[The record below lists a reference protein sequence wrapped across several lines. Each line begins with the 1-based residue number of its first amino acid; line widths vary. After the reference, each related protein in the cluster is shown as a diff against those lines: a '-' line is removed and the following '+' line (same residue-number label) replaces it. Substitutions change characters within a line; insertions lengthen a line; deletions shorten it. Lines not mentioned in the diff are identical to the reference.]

1 MSAFSIGHLFEAGS
15 SDLLRD
21 HYDDF
26 KENFKALGVEVRN
39 ISDDSRLIKSGDLFF
54 AYPGFKQDGRI
65 HIADAVKR
73 GCSGVVWEVD
83 GWLWNSDHTV
93 PNIGVRNARSL
104 MGKFAADFYD
114 DPTSNQTVFAVTGT
128 NGKTTCVNWIAESLH
143 ALGQNSAS
151 IGTLGLKIS
160 GQKSTV
166 NFNIVEQTTPDAIT
180 LQRIFRELND
190 IDVNHLAIEASSHA
204 LSQNRLDGTKVN
216 IALFTNLTQEHT
228 DYHGSLESY
237 GLAKARLF
245 VLDTLSHS
253 VINIDDKFG
262 ADLAAVLKRYNKRI
276 VTYSV
281 NNTKAT
287 VYARSIKSTS
297 YGSKF
302 TVDSPW
308 GSRSIEVQ
316 VIGGF
321 NISNL
326 LAVVSGLVCS
336 GISFEK
342 ACGAIS
348 GLTHPQGRLQK
359 VRSLFRRSVYVD
371 YAHTPDALK
380 SVLATLKGLVQFDGR
395 LITVFGAG
403 GDRDKN
409 KRPMMG
415 NVVLDYSDIAI
426 VTSDNPRYENPL
438 EISEAIVVGNKNRF
452 MIDLDR
458 RSAIRRAIDLSG
470 EADIVLIAG
479 KGHEKYQEVAGKRF
493 SFDDYLEAESYL
505 NDMYSGSIRHE
516 GCLNV

>member
-1 MSAFSIGHLFEAGS
+1 
-15 SDLLRD
+15 
-21 HYDDF
+21 
-26 KENFKALGVEVRN
+26 
-39 ISDDSRLIKSGDLFF
+39 
-54 AYPGFKQDGRI
+54 
-65 HIADAVKR
+65 
-73 GCSGVVWEVD
+73 
-83 GWLWNSDHTV
+83 
-93 PNIGVRNARSL
+93 
-104 MGKFAADFYD
+104 
-114 DPTSNQTVFAVTGT
+114 
-128 NGKTTCVNWIAESLH
+128 
-143 ALGQNSAS
+143 
-151 IGTLGLKIS
+151 
-160 GQKSTV
+160 
-166 NFNIVEQTTPDAIT
+166 
-180 LQRIFRELND
+180 
-190 IDVNHLAIEASSHA
+190 
-204 LSQNRLDGTKVN
+204 
-216 IALFTNLTQEHT
+216 
-228 DYHGSLESY
+228 
-237 GLAKARLF
+237 
-245 VLDTLSHS
+245 
-253 VINIDDKFG
+253 
-262 ADLAAVLKRYNKRI
+262 
-276 VTYSV
+276 
-281 NNTKAT
+281 
-287 VYARSIKSTS
+287 
-297 YGSKF
+297 
-302 TVDSPW
+302 
-308 GSRSIEVQ
+308 

-326 LAVVSGLVCS
+326 LAVLSGLVCS

-342 ACGAIS
+342 VCGAIS

-505 NDMYSGSIRHE
+505 NDMYSGSIKHE